1 MKKLILL
8 SLICCVFNISNA
20 QIVIIPDANFKTKL
34 VLSNAFQ
41 NAIAKNLQGNFFNVD
56 ANGNGEIEM
65 SEALNV
71 GYLNLDNASI
81 STLIGIE
88 AFTNLKE
95 LYCNNNQIN
104 TLDATQLTSLTRL
117 QCFYNQMTSINVS
130 GMINLKTLE
139 CGANQI
145 PSLDVSTL
153 SGLIG
158 LSCGQN
164 LLTNLDASG
173 LNTLGFLSC
182 SDNLLTSINLTGLH
196 NLITLNCSFNQLT
209 SIDLFDLNL
218 LESLTCNNNL
228 LSNLDASNLRWASI
242 ICNNN
247 QIVNLL
253 IKNGGSEPTLDF
265 SNNPTIR
272 YICADEF
279 QLQSIENYIAS
290 YGYGTSCTV
299 NSYCS
304 FVPGGTF
311 YTINGYTKWDTNNNG
326 CDVDDFNFSN
336 LKFNITNGSNSSTFI
351 ADQTGS
357 FSIPVQN
364 GSHTITPILENPNYY
379 TISPSSAF
387 VNFPSAASPFNK
399 TFCVTDDGIHYDM
412 EITIVPL
419 EIARPGFFT
428 TYSIIYK
435 NKATVTQSG
444 TINLTFNNAVLDLFS
459 TNPIAN
465 SQQANSL
472 SWNFENLQPNDFR
485 KIHLKFYANSPQDSP
500 PLNAGNVLTFNANI
514 STAVVDE
521 VPSDNTFILKQT
533 VVNSFDPND
542 KTCLQGNAIAT
553 AKVGDY
559 VHYRIR
565 FENTGTFA
573 AQNIVV
579 KDIIDTNKF
588 EMASLL
594 PVDGSHNFTTRII
607 NTNRVEFIFQD
618 INLPFEDDLNDGY
631 VIFKIKTKS
640 TLVSGN
646 TFTNSA
652 NIYFDYNFPI
662 VTNTTSTIVSNVLGI
677 QDLEFSNY
685 FSYYPN
691 PAKNVLNIK
700 FKQNDVL
707 ISSLSIYNLLGQLV
721 QTIVNPEK
729 AIDISN
735 LKSSNYIIKTVSN
748 KGTFNS
754 KLTIE

>member
-1 MKKLILL
+1 M
-8 SLICCVFNISNA
+8 CCVFNISNA
-20 QIVIIPDANFKTKL
+20 QIVVIPDANFKTKL

-41 NAIAKNLQGNFFNVD
+41 NAIAKNLQGNFFSVD
-56 ANGNGEIEM
+56 ADGNGEIEM

-71 GYLNLDNASI
+71 GYLNLDNATI
-81 STLIGIE
+81 SSLVGIE

-95 LYCNNNQIN
+95 LHCDNNQIS
-104 TLDATQLTSLTRL
+104 TLDVTQLTSLKRL
-117 QCFYNQMTSINVS
+117 ECFYNQMTSINVS
-130 GMINLKTLE
+130 GMINLEVLA
-139 CGANQI
+139 CAANQI
-145 PSLDVSTL
+145 TSLDVSTL

-173 LNTLGFLSC
+173 LTNLGFLSC
-182 SDNLLTSINLTGLH
+182 SENLITNINLAGLT
-196 NLITLNCSFNQLT
+196 NLITLNCDFNQLT
-209 SIDLFDLNL
+209 SLDLTDSNL
-218 LESLTCNNNL
+218 IESLTCNNNL
-228 LSNLDASNLRWASI
+228 LTQLDASNLRWASI
-242 ICNNN
+242 NCNNN
-247 QIVNLL
+247 LIVNLF
-253 IKNGGSEPTLDF
+253 IKNGGSEPSLDF
-265 SNNPTIR
+265 SNNPTLR

-279 QLQSIENYIAS
+279 QMQSIQNYINI
-290 YGYGTSCTV
+290 YGYGSSCTV
-299 NSYCS
+299 NTYCS
-304 FVPGGTF
+304 FNPGGTF
-311 YTINGYTKWDTNNNG
+311 NTINGYTKWDTNYNG
-326 CDVDDFNFSN
+326 CDIDDINFTN

-364 GSHTITPILENPNYY
+364 GSHTITPIVENPNYY

-387 VNFPSAASPFNK
+387 VNFPSESSPFNK
-399 TFCVTDDGIHYDM
+399 TFCVTDNGIHYDL
-412 EITIVPL
+412 EITIIPL
-419 EIARPGFFT
+419 EFARPGFFT

-444 TINLTFNNAVLDLFS
+444 TINLTFNDAVLDLFS
-459 TNPIAN
+459 TNPLAN
-465 SQQANSL
+465 SQQVNSL

-485 KIHLKFYANSPQDSP
+485 KIHLKFYANSPEDIP

-514 STAVVDE
+514 ATVVVDE
-521 VPSDNTFILKQT
+521 VPSNNTFVLKQT

-542 KTCLQGNAIAT
+542 KTCLEGNAIST

-588 EMASLL
+588 EISSLL
-594 PVDGSHNFTTRII
+594 PVDGSHNFTTRIT
-607 NTNRVEFIFQD
+607 NTDRVEFIFQD
-618 INLPFEDDLNDGY
+618 INLPFENDLNDGY
-631 VIFKIKTKS
+631 VVFKIKTKS
-640 TLVSGN
+640 TLVQGN
-646 TFTNSA
+646 TFTNTA

-662 VTNTTSTIVSNVLGI
+662 VTNTTSTIVSNILGI
-677 QDLEFSNY
+677 QDLEFLNY
-685 FSYYPN
+685 FSFYPN

-700 FKQNDVL
+700 FKQSDII

-729 AIDISN
+729 SINISE

-754 KLTIE
+754 TLIIK